1 MLFGVENDNTS
12 LLTNSNNI
20 LLANYE
26 VTSAGSEV
34 SVLPAYR
41 PFKIRLGYFL
51 NQGMPVNFMYDPYA
65 CCP

>member
-41 PFKIRLGYFL
+41 PFIIRIRILSKSRHASKFY
-51 NQGMPVNFMYDPYA
+51 V
-65 CCP
+65 